1 MRGQPFLVGKGP
13 AALAL
18 CGRAIWPGRELLA
31 LAVSWHFGI
40 TCPGP
45 RVVAAQPYIAPGHAW
60 AAVAPGGLPV
70 SRKLP
75 TAPRIG
81 PRVLVEA
88 LGGALRSVEQPCGVS
103 SECVGL
109 ST

>member
-60 AAVAPGGLPV
+60 AAVAPGGLLG

-75 TAPRIG
+75 TCAPYWSEDAGAGSER
-81 PRVLVEA
+81 RAEA
-88 LGGALRSVEQPCGVS
+88 C
-103 SECVGL
+103 
-109 ST
+109 